1 MTKSKTLSLLFLMY
15 HIICISQVKSS
26 PSYQE
31 LREDYDKKE
40 LNDETALPYIQ
51 VFIKKAKE
59 NKDYRALALAYRDA
73 VAYSSRIDSKLKFA
87 DSTILAAVKA
97 SNNDLISD
105 AYVGKGILYS
115 VNLKKYQPA
124 LDQFLIAYQYS
135 RNSKDDYL
143 KHKVNYHL
151 GNVKSYLGFYEEAI
165 VHFKHSV
172 GYFEAGTR
180 KSSNSSMVFNY
191 KKGYYNILHQMTS
204 CYRNL
209 NDIKKSDSLIE
220 LGIELT
226 TGQKEFRLEH
236 SYFLKCKGLL
246 SFHKNNPNDAVY
258 FLNKSLPQIIKKNDF
273 MWASV
278 IYYYLGNTFIKNGDE
293 KKGVSYFTKIDS
305 IFNKHQ
311 FIFPEVRKNY
321 EFLISHYQKQ
331 TDTEKELY
339 YTKQL
344 VKADNIIMRDYKYLS
359 KKIFREYDS
368 KRMKEEKERLEKSK
382 FIAVIFAAVILV
394 GTFLLLIYRRHRE
407 KLLKR
412 KYSELQDKLLLY
424 KTRKTPANETAE
436 TDVQIKRQVVS
447 DSKANELAVKL
458 KDFESKKKFLQKGL
472 TCKKL
477 ADQLKTNS
485 QYLSMYIND
494 VKGCN
499 FNKYLAE
506 LRINYITELL
516 NSDKDYRKY
525 TIEAL
530 SAECGIASRQNFS
543 DLFYEINGIRP
554 ADFIKMRIIEL
565 KKE

>member
-1 MTKSKTLSLLFLMY
+1 MY

-31 LREDYDKKE
+31 IRKSYDTKE

-51 VFIKKAKE
+51 IFIKKAKE
-59 NKDYRALALAYRDA
+59 NKDCRALALAYRDA
-73 VAYSSRIDSKLKFA
+73 VAYSSGIDHKLKFA
-87 DSTILAAVKA
+87 DSTILASSRTKN
-97 SNNDLISD
+97 SDLISD
-105 AYVGKGILYS
+105 AYLGKGILYS

-124 LDQFLIAYQYS
+124 LSQFLKAYHYS

-165 VHFKHSV
+165 THFGHSV
-172 GYFEAGTR
+172 SYFEKGVEESTNA
-180 KSSNSSMVFNY
+180 SMTFNY
-191 KKGYYNILHQMTS
+191 KKGYYNILHQMTV

-209 NDIKKSDSLIE
+209 NNVKKSDSLIK
-220 LGIELT
+220 LGLKLT
-226 TGQKEFRLEH
+226 EGQNEFLLEN

-246 SFHKNNPNDAVY
+246 SFYKNNPNDAVY
-258 FLNKSLPQIIKKNDF
+258 FLNKALPQIVKKKDF

-278 IYYYLGNTFIKNGDE
+278 IYYYLGEIYINNGE
-293 KKGVSYFTKIDS
+293 ERKGVMYFTKIDS
-305 IFNKHQ
+305 IFNKNK

-321 EFLISHYQKQ
+321 EFLISHYQKENNS
-331 TDTEKELY
+331 EKELY

-344 VKADNIIMRDYKYLS
+344 VKADNIIVRDYKYLS

-368 KRMKEEKERLEKSK
+368 KRIKEEQEKLENSK
-382 FIAVIFAAVILV
+382 LIAVFFAVVILI
-394 GTFLLLIYRRHRE
+394 GTIVILLFRQRRE
-407 KLLKR
+407 KILKR
-412 KYSELQDKLLLY
+412 KYAEIQEKLLRY
-424 KTRKTPANETAE
+424 KTENTVVVKKVEK
-436 TDVQIKRQVVS
+436 DVEIKKKVVS
-447 DSKANELAVKL
+447 DEKANELAIKL

-485 QYLSMYIND
+485 NYLSMYIND
-494 VKGCN
+494 VKGYN

-516 NSDKDYRKY
+516 HSDKEYRKL

-530 SAECGIASRQNFS
+530 AGECGIASRQNFS

-554 ADFIKMRIIEL
+554 TDFIKMRIREL
-565 KKE
+565 NKD